1 MFFIILDPGF
11 EYKLEFKVKSAYVGT
26 LPLYAPAAFS
36 SSDADQRGPE
46 PMSGPGTTAR
56 PCDADA
62 TPRPTPL
69 PLLRTEAAPNCSVVS
84 GTGGEA

>member
-1 MFFIILDPGF
+1 
-11 EYKLEFKVKSAYVGT
+11 
-26 LPLYAPAAFS
+26 
-36 SSDADQRGPE
+36 
-46 PMSGPGTTAR
+46 MSGPGTTAR

-62 TPRPTPL
+62 TPRPMPL